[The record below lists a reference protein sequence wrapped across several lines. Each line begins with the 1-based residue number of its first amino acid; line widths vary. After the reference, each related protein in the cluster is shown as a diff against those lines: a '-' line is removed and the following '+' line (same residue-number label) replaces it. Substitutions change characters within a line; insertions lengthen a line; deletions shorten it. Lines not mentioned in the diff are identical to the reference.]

1 MINYKLL
8 VPFGIAIFA
17 VAGLLLN
24 SGGFAPASQANKL
37 SASSFVLG
45 HLELIAKDKDGN
57 IKAYRQTDNI
67 VNVGGKM
74 CTLINAFGV
83 PAGNGTTTACG
94 GVTTN
99 QFRYVAIGTSST
111 AETATDSGV
120 NAPVGSP
127 ARTNNG
133 TYTFINATATT
144 PYYIIQT
151 VFHPTANTI
160 QEASIHDAASGGHVF
175 AHKTFT
181 GIVLGASDTLTVTW
195 RVTLS

>member
-1 MINYKLL
+1 MIKHKLL

-37 SASSFVLG
+37 SAGPLLLG

-67 VNVGGKM
+67 VNVNGKL
-74 CTLINAFGV
+74 CSLINAFGL
-83 PAGNGTTTACG
+83 PAGNGTQNTACG

-99 QFRYVAIGTSST
+99 QFRYVAIGTST
-111 AETATDSGV
+111 TGETATDSGV
-120 NAPVGSP
+120 NAIVGS
-127 ARTNNG
+127 RTNNG
-133 TYTFINATATT
+133 TFNINNATATS
-144 PYYIIQT
+144 PYYIIT
-151 VFHPTANTI
+151 TTFHPTANTI
-160 QEASIHDAASGGHVF
+160 AEASIHDAASGGHVF